1 VRPQAEELEERRVG
15 SVLFCDVVA
24 FTAASADADP

>member
-1 VRPQAEELEERRVG
+1 VC

-24 FTAASADADP
+24 FTSPSETQDPGAVRERARL